1 VRLKSIK
8 IKHFRSIIEKE
19 IEFPETGVTVIWG
32 PNEIGKSCIAEAL
45 YLLFTYKDS
54 SKDSDVIDVRPL
66 EVNENPEVE
75 AHLTL
80 GDHDLVYTKTWGHN
94 KSTLLRIS
102 KPKPET
108 FKGLNAHNK
117 AIELLDKHVDLNLY
131 YASQHLQRVSVDKK
145 YRINQSLS
153 LKSALDAMPTGL
165 RERESEASTLW
176 QKVEAR
182 YAQYYSKNKEKKEI
196 IDARRKLQEVKNEY
210 DEINNKLNSLI
221 EAGDQLLS
229 RRAQIADIRA
239 EIPKKSHELKEVENA
254 LSKVDN
260 IESRITDLNNSYK
273 LREKDK
279 EQIEDKINR
288 IKQEMQRLKENE
300 DEIRQLNEKL
310 AKNNQEKN
318 EKEQLLK
325 NLESSVND
333 VRQKCAETKRL
344 RDIIDLKLQYVES
357 KISYDLLQARW
368 DDLVAA
374 KKESAD
380 YSTFLET
387 CKITEDTREEFRKLQ
402 KDYDKARF
410 DYEASLPTIKIQ
422 AFTDVTIKVGD
433 EPIALSSGETKN
445 LKNLESP
452 INIDDK
458 VELSVEDIE
467 SQHKKLQ
474 KRNQA
479 KQRLENFLKDY
490 ELPENDPENHIDN
503 KIAERQKAEISIE
516 AAGSKIKKALFDLS
530 EEELREKFERSSAKL
545 DQLKSSISNDLPDK
559 SQKEELQRQLEE
571 ASRAHDYSQSK
582 LDQFEKQIEHLTS
595 SLDKLTESNNETSAT
610 IKIKKENIEKLRDD
624 LDDSALESLISSL
637 EAVKGDLD
645 KIEREISYKES
656 EWAELNKNKLISTK
670 KNLEDFIK
678 HRNEDLRK
686 LEDEVIRLEN
696 TISIYRQDDLQ
707 TKKEDLEERLYIEN
721 LRVAEVER
729 NAEASK
735 LLYNVFK
742 KHREQVAS
750 QYLAPLSEELS
761 RLGRMVF
768 APDVKFELNSETF
781 EVKTRASGTRNEP
794 KDYLS
799 TGAKEQLSVLY
810 KLACVSLARSD
821 KNNRGT
827 FPIFLDDALGYSD
840 PNRLRDMALIF
851 NEVSNYLQIIIL
863 TADPERYRNIGSSN
877 LINFN

>member
-19 IEFPETGVTVIWG
+19 IQFPETGVTVIWG

-54 SKDSDVIDVRPL
+54 SKDRDVIDVRPL

-595 SLDKLTESNNETSAT
+595 SLDKLT
-610 IKIKKENIEKLRDD
+610 
-624 LDDSALESLISSL
+624 
-637 EAVKGDLD
+637 V
-645 KIEREISYKES
+645 SYKES

-781 EVKTRASGTRNEP
+781 EVKTRTSGTRNEP

-863 TADPERYRNIGSSN
+863 TADPERYRNIGSSK